1 MKRLIVSVCL
11 IGSLAACTSRQTSD
25 ATTSTDSAS
34 TGTVIT
40 ETPAAAPLSPT
51 LTSLGLTSNHDW
63 RQVNLGDDFAAA
75 KATETSAPF
84 EQDAEHVGYSQE
96 FENLESVDHQYFQS
110 GDKVSSIQVDFYLN
124 SATAVKTYQQ
134 ELTTYLTARYGA
146 PGAGMSWK
154 NGSVTL
160 KDVSKGKDFGL
171 KLVIKE

>member
-1 MKRLIVSVCL
+1 MKRLFVSVCL

-25 ATTSTDSAS
+25 ATSTDSAS
-34 TGTVIT
+34 TGTVPT
-40 ETPAAAPLSPT
+40 ETPVAATLSPT
-51 LTSLGLTSNHDW
+51 LTNLGLTSNHDW

-84 EQDAEHVGYSQE
+84 EQDAEHIGYSQE
-96 FENLESVDHQYFQS
+96 FDNLESVDHQYFQS
-110 GDKVSSIQVDFYLN
+110 GNKVSSIQVDFYLN
-124 SATAVKTYQQ
+124 SAAAVKTYQQ

-146 PGAGMSWK
+146 PVTGTSWK

-171 KLVIKE
+171 KLVIKG